1 MTPPT
6 DRRFEPRFAANGR
19 GVLVAPGFEMS
30 CVIAD
35 ESNAGLKV
43 RLDRA
48 LALPRS
54 VIVVDVAQGL
64 AIAADVAWAKGQEA
78 GLKRTGQA
86 SLRGLV
92 PARFA
97 QARDAWIRA
106 GGR

>member
-1 MTPPT
+1 MTPPS
-6 DRRFEPRFAANGR
+6 DRRSEPRFASSGR

-35 ESNAGLKV
+35 ESNAGLRV

-64 AIAADVAWAKGQEA
+64 AIEADVAWRKGAEA
-78 GLKRTGQA
+78 GLKLKGQSA
-86 SLRGLV
+86 LRGLV
-92 PARFA
+92 PSRLLPARE
-97 QARDAWIRA
+97 AWMRA

>member
-1 MTPPT
+1 MTPPS
-6 DRRFEPRFAANGR
+6 DRRSEPRFASSGR

-35 ESNAGLKV
+35 EFNAGLRV

-64 AIAADVAWAKGQEA
+64 AIEADVAWAKGQEA

-92 PARFA
+92 PARLA